1 MCARYNLRSPLNVL
15 LDQFAAELQEA
26 AVWEPRYNIPP
37 TANVPAIRLVE
48 GTRQLALLKWGL
60 VPSWAKDTKIAYST
74 INARADTVA
83 TKPAFRTA
91 YKKRR
96 CLVPATGYYEWETIG
111 KSKLPWLYEIDG
123 GKPFAFAGLWEQWF
137 GHGDGQPPLETCTI
151 LTTEP
156 NELAA
161 RFHDRMPVILHPD
174 DYDAWLEGEQ
184 IPLVSF
190 EAERMTAKPLST
202 FVNNVKNQ
210 GPECIAPREGSR

>member
-37 TANVPAIRLVE
+37 TAAVPAIRLVE
-48 GTRQLALLKWGL
+48 GKRQLALLKWGL

-96 CLVPATGYYEWETIG
+96 CLVPATGYYEWETVG

-123 GKPFAFAGLWEQWF
+123 GEPFAFAGLWEQWF

-156 NELAA
+156 NELAS

-210 GPECIAPREGSR
+210 GPECIAPRESSR

>member
-37 TANVPAIRLVE
+37 TATVPAIRLV
-48 GTRQLALLKWGL
+48 GGKRQLGMFTWGL

-74 INARADTVA
+74 INARADSVA

-91 YKKRR
+91 FKKRR
-96 CLVPATGYYEWETIG
+96 CLVPATGYYEWETVG

-123 GKPFAFAGLWEQWF
+123 GNLFAFAGLWEQWF
-137 GHGDGQPPLETCTI
+137 GQGEGQPPLETCTI

-156 NELAA
+156 NELAS
-161 RFHDRMPVILHPD
+161 RFHDRMPVVLHPD

-184 IPLVSF
+184 IPLVSI
-190 EAERMTAKPLST
+190 EAERMTAKPVST

-210 GPECIAPREGSR
+210 GPDCIAPRESGG